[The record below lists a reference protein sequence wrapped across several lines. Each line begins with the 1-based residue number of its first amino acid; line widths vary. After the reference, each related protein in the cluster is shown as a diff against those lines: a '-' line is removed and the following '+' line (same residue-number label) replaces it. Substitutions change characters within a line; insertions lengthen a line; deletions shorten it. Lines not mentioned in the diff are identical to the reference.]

1 MEYPEKIAMTG
12 LIILV
17 SGAITM
23 FVNTKVGGYVI
34 GIGFITL
41 VIGGILTVWNY

>member
-1 MEYPEKIAMTG
+1 MEYPDKVTYTG

-17 SGAITM
+17 AGAITM
-23 FVNTKVGGYVI
+23 FVNPKVGVCII